1 MPDYLDLSPEVR
13 AALEEGRPV
22 VALET
27 TVIAHG
33 LPYPHNMEA
42 ARRCDAAVRAAGAI
56 PATIGLIAGRIQV
69 GVNEEQLL
77 LLATRKD
84 VRKVSRRDFGIA
96 IAGREH
102 GATTVSG
109 TLISA
114 HLAGIRVLATGGIG
128 GVHRGNTGD
137 VSADLP
143 DLARTPLA
151 VVCSGA
157 KAILD
162 LPRTLEYLETLGVPI
177 LGFQTDQF
185 PAFYAISSGLPV
197 DLCVDKAEQVVDI
210 LRAHWGAGLQSGVLV
225 AVPPPAEV
233 ALDPED
239 MERAVQR
246 ALSEAEQAGVAGKA
260 LTPFLR
266 GRSSELTEG
275 RSLQTNLALLEHNA
289 GVAARIAC
297 ALLE

>member
-260 LTPFLR
+260 LTPFLL